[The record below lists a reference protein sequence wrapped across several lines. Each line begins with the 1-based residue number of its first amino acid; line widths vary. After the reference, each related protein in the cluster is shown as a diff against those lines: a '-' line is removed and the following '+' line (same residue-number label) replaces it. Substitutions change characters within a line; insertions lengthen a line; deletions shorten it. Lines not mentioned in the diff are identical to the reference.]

1 MIKVYLAGYSG
12 ENEYREYV
20 SKRYGRHLDVFDPMK
35 EIDYKILEKYRK
47 GSLPDEDVSLIVEGD
62 KAAIESCD
70 IVIAYIKQ
78 ASFGT
83 AMEILHAFKN
93 KIPVYLIDPHN
104 KWRDDVWVRYHT
116 SKTFDDI
123 DPCFSYILES
133 IKGL

>member
-20 SKRYGRHLDVFDPMK
+20 NKRYSRHLNIFDPMK
-35 EIDYKILEKYRK
+35 EVDSKVLEKYNN
-47 GSLPDEDVSLIVEGD
+47 GSLTEEDVSFIVEGD

-70 IVIAYIKQ
+70 IVIVYIKR

-93 KIPVYLIDPHN
+93 KIPVYLIDPDN
-104 KWRDDVWVRYHT
+104 KWREDVWVRYHT

>member
-1 MIKVYLAGYSG
+1 MIKVYLAGYAG
-12 ENEYREYV
+12 ETEYREYV
-20 SKRYGRHLDVFDPMK
+20 SKRYGRHLDIFDPMK
-35 EIDYKILEKYRK
+35 EVDSKILEKYNGGTLSEK
-47 GSLPDEDVSLIVEGD
+47 DVALIVEGD

-70 IVIAYIKQ
+70 IVIVYIKR

-93 KIPVYLIDPHN
+93 KIPVYLIDPDN
-104 KWRDDVWVRYHT
+104 KWREDVWVRYHT